1 MFTMKMLVSMTA
13 LAAAALLAGSASAQ
27 IAGGLTGQV
36 GGSANVGVPAVGQV
50 TQGVGSTVREG
61 GRLARETARD
71 TRDMVRDVRP
81 DASVSANANARA
93 DARAGRD
100 GAAVDTAIQTGA
112 MVHSSDGQMLGSVV
126 EVTRNNAGR
135 ATAFVV
141 RSADGT
147 LRTVPAGSVS
157 VDGQV
162 LVSGWT
168 QEQFNRRRR

>member
-1 MFTMKMLVSMTA
+1 MKTLVSMTA
-13 LAAAALLAGSASAQ
+13 VAAATLLAGAASAQ

-50 TQGVGSTVREG
+50 TQGLGSTVRDG
-61 GRLARETARD
+61 GRMARETARE
-71 TRDMVRDVRP
+71 TRGMVRDARP
-81 DASVSANANARA
+81 DTRISANANARA

-100 GAAVDTAIQTGA
+100 GAAVDAAIQSGV

-126 EVTRNNAGR
+126 EVTRNSAGR
-135 ATAFVV
+135 ATSFMV
-141 RSADGT
+141 RSADGAV
-147 LRTVPAGSVS
+147 RRVPAGSVS
-157 VDGQV
+157 LDGQV